1 MKREAIIPPRVWGA
15 NLYCGEIERKSGYD
29 LMIYF
34 IVNKTCEAEY
44 IEKTA
49 LQFLLDEH
57 TNYCFFG
64 EFADEWITEFRK
76 VAALTN
82 LKHCP
87 PFQKFVTYNEFVE
100 KIKLDLHLRPI
111 VPFEMYIVYDDAEL
125 YQKIKEMI
133 LNETNRQ

>member
-1 MKREAIIPPRVWGA
+1 M
-15 NLYCGEIERKSGYD
+15 
-29 LMIYF
+29 
-34 IVNKTCEAEY
+34 
-44 IEKTA
+44 
-49 LQFLLDEH
+49 LDEH

-100 KIKLDLHLRPI
+100 KIKLDLLLRPI
-111 VPFEMYIVYDDAEL
+111 VPLEMYIVYDDFVI
-125 YQKIKEMI
+125 YHRVKEV
-133 LNETNRQ
+133 LNCEKDKKAL